1 MKKFDEIS
9 RLSADDLERISLD
22 ERIPVPEE
30 LSGRVQGALHDLAA
44 SEEASA
50 GSVRPGS
57 AGNRFTRRVLPAVG
71 IAAALAVVA
80 AIGLTRDPEP
90 ADTFD
95 DPYLAYAQVEAVFAK
110 ISGTVAYGAGKIE
123 DTESRIDK
131 ISYWK

>member
-50 GSVRPGS
+50 GS
-57 AGNRFTRRVLPAVG
+57 RFIRRVLPAVG

>member
-1 MKKFDEIS
+1 MRKLDEIT
-9 RLSADDLERISLD
+9 RLRAADLERISLD

-30 LSGRVQGALHDLAA
+30 LSGRVQEAVHTSSA
-44 SEEASA
+44 SRSKA
-50 GSVRPGS
+50 VL
-57 AGNRFTRRVLPAVG
+57 RRALPAVG
-71 IAAALAVVA
+71 IAAALAVIA

-110 ISGTVAYGAGKIE
+110 ISGTVAYGAGKLE
-123 DTESRIDK
+123 DTENRIDK

>member
-22 ERIPVPEE
+22 ERSPVPEE

-44 SEEASA
+44 SEEA
-50 GSVRPGS
+50 GSLRPGS
-57 AGNRFTRRVLPAVG
+57 AGSRFIRRVLPAVG
-71 IAAALAVVA
+71 IAAAIAVVA

>member
-30 LSGRVQGALHDLAA
+30 LSGRVQDAVHA
-44 SEEASA
+44 SEEADG
-50 GSVRPGS
+50 GSVRPGT
-57 AGNRFTRRVLPAVG
+57 AGNRFIRRVLPAVG

-123 DTESRIDK
+123 DTETRIDK

>member
-1 MKKFDEIS
+1 MRKLDEIA
-9 RLSADDLERISLD
+9 RLSAADLERISLD

-30 LSGRVQGALHDLAA
+30 LSGRVQEAVHTSSA
-44 SEEASA
+44 SRSKA
-50 GSVRPGS
+50 VL
-57 AGNRFTRRVLPAVG
+57 RRALPAVG

>member
-1 MKKFDEIS
+1 MRKLDEIT
-9 RLSADDLERISLD
+9 RLRAADLERISLD

-30 LSGRVQGALHDLAA
+30 LSGRVQEAVHTSPA
-44 SEEASA
+44 SRSKA
-50 GSVRPGS
+50 VL
-57 AGNRFTRRVLPAVG
+57 RRALPAVG

-110 ISGTVAYGAGKIE
+110 ISGTVAYGAGKLE
-123 DTESRIDK
+123 DTENRIDK

>member
-1 MKKFDEIS
+1 MRKLDEIA
-9 RLSADDLERISLD
+9 RLSAADLERISLD

-30 LSGRVQGALHDLAA
+30 LSGRVQEVVHTSSA
-44 SEEASA
+44 SRSKA
-50 GSVRPGS
+50 VL
-57 AGNRFTRRVLPAVG
+57 RRALPAVG

-110 ISGTVAYGAGKIE
+110 ISGTVAYGAGKLE
-123 DTESRIDK
+123 DTENRIDK

>member
-1 MKKFDEIS
+1 MRKLDEIT
-9 RLSADDLERISLD
+9 RLRAADLERISLD

-30 LSGRVQGALHDLAA
+30 LSGRVQEAVHTSSA
-44 SEEASA
+44 SRSKA
-50 GSVRPGS
+50 V
-57 AGNRFTRRVLPAVG
+57 FRRALPAVG
-71 IAAALAVVA
+71 IAAALAVV

-110 ISGTVAYGAGKIE
+110 ISGTVAYGAGKLE
-123 DTESRIDK
+123 DTENRIDK

>member
-1 MKKFDEIS
+1 MRKLDEIT
-9 RLSADDLERISLD
+9 RLSADDLVRISLD

-30 LSGRVQGALHDLAA
+30 LSGRVQDAVHA
-44 SEEASA
+44 SAEAGA

-57 AGNRFTRRVLPAVG
+57 AGNRFIRRVLPAVG

>member
-1 MKKFDEIS
+1 MRKHDEIA
-9 RLSADDLERISLD
+9 RLSAADLERISLD

-30 LSGRVQGALHDLAA
+30 LSGRVQEAVHTSSA
-44 SEEASA
+44 SRSKA
-50 GSVRPGS
+50 VL
-57 AGNRFTRRVLPAVG
+57 RRALPAVG

-80 AIGLTRDPEP
+80 AIGLTRNPEP

-110 ISGTVAYGAGKIE
+110 ISGTVAYGAGKLE
-123 DTESRIDK
+123 DTENRIDK

>member
-1 MKKFDEIS
+1 MRKLDEIS
-9 RLSADDLERISLD
+9 RLSADELERISLD

-30 LSGRVQGALHDLAA
+30 LSGRVQDALQGLKAPK
-44 SEEASA
+44 EA
-50 GSVRPGS
+50 GSIRPGS
-57 AGNRFTRRVLPAVG
+57 AGSRFIRRTLPAVG

>member
-1 MKKFDEIS
+1 MRKLDEIT

-30 LSGRVQGALHDLAA
+30 LSGRVQDAVHA
-44 SEEASA
+44 SKEADA
-50 GSVRPGS
+50 GSARPGS
-57 AGNRFTRRVLPAVG
+57 VGNRFIRRVLPTVG

-80 AIGLTRDPEP
+80 AIGLTRNPEP

>member
-1 MKKFDEIS
+1 MRKLDEIS
-9 RLSADDLERISLD
+9 RLSASDLERISLD
-22 ERIPVPEE
+22 EKIPVPEE
-30 LSGRVQGALHDLAA
+30 LSGRVQDALQDLSA
-44 SEEASA
+44 SEEADA
-50 GSVRPGS
+50 GS
-57 AGNRFTRRVLPAVG
+57 RFIHRVLPAVG
-71 IAAALAVVA
+71 IAAALVA

>member
-9 RLSADDLERISLD
+9 RLSADDLDRISLD

-30 LSGRVQGALHDLAA
+30 LSGRVQDALQGLAA
-44 SEEASA
+44 PEEA
-50 GSVRPGS
+50 GSIRPGS
-57 AGNRFTRRVLPAVG
+57 AGSRFIRRVLPAVG
-71 IAAALAVVA
+71 IAAALAVIA
-80 AIGLTRDPEP
+80 TIGLNRDPEP

>member
-1 MKKFDEIS
+1 MRKLDEIA
-9 RLSADDLERISLD
+9 RLSAADLERISLD

-30 LSGRVQGALHDLAA
+30 LSGRVQEAVHTSPA
-44 SEEASA
+44 SWSKA
-50 GSVRPGS
+50 VL
-57 AGNRFTRRVLPAVG
+57 RRALPAVG

-110 ISGTVAYGAGKIE
+110 ISGTVAYGAGKLE
-123 DTESRIDK
+123 DTENRIDK

>member
-1 MKKFDEIS
+1 MRKLDEIT
-9 RLSADDLERISLD
+9 RRRAADLERISLD

-30 LSGRVQGALHDLAA
+30 LSGRVQEAVHTSSA
-44 SEEASA
+44 SRSKA
-50 GSVRPGS
+50 VL
-57 AGNRFTRRVLPAVG
+57 RRALPAVG

-110 ISGTVAYGAGKIE
+110 ISGTVAYGAGKLE
-123 DTESRIDK
+123 DTENRIDK

>member
-1 MKKFDEIS
+1 MRKLDEIS
-9 RLSADDLERISLD
+9 RLSASDLERISLD
-22 ERIPVPEE
+22 EKIPVPEE
-30 LSGRVQGALHDLAA
+30 LSGRVQDALQDLSA
-44 SEEASA
+44 SEEADA
-50 GSVRPGS
+50 GS
-57 AGNRFTRRVLPAVG
+57 RFIHRVLPAVG
-71 IAAALAVVA
+71 IAAALVA

-123 DTESRIDK
+123 DTETRIDK

>member
-1 MKKFDEIS
+1 MRKLDEIA
-9 RLSADDLERISLD
+9 RLSAADLERISLD

-30 LSGRVQGALHDLAA
+30 LSGRVQ
-44 SEEASA
+44 EAVHTS
-50 GSVRPGS
+50 SVSRS
-57 AGNRFTRRVLPAVG
+57 KAVLRRALPAVG

-110 ISGTVAYGAGKIE
+110 ISGTVAYGAGKLE
-123 DTESRIDK
+123 DTENRIDK

>member
-1 MKKFDEIS
+1 MRKLDEIA
-9 RLSADDLERISLD
+9 RLSAADLERISLD

-30 LSGRVQGALHDLAA
+30 LSGRVQEAVHTSPA
-44 SEEASA
+44 SRSKAVLRQA
-50 GSVRPGS
+50 
-57 AGNRFTRRVLPAVG
+57 LPAVG

-80 AIGLTRDPEP
+80 AIGLTRNPEP

-110 ISGTVAYGAGKIE
+110 ISGTVAYGAGKLE
-123 DTESRIDK
+123 DTENRIDK

>member
-9 RLSADDLERISLD
+9 RLSADDLDRISLD

-30 LSGRVQGALHDLAA
+30 LSGRVQDALQGLAA
-44 SEEASA
+44 PEEA
-50 GSVRPGS
+50 GSIRPGS
-57 AGNRFTRRVLPAVG
+57 AGSRFIRRVLPAVG
-71 IAAALAVVA
+71 IAAALAVIA
-80 AIGLTRDPEP
+80 TIGLNRDPEP

-123 DTESRIDK
+123 DTETRIDK

>member
-1 MKKFDEIS
+1 MRKLDEIT
-9 RLSADDLERISLD
+9 RLRAADLERISLD

-30 LSGRVQGALHDLAA
+30 LSGRVQEVVHTSSA
-44 SEEASA
+44 SRSKA
-50 GSVRPGS
+50 VL
-57 AGNRFTRRVLPAVG
+57 RRALPAVG

-110 ISGTVAYGAGKIE
+110 ISGTVAYGAGKLE
-123 DTESRIDK
+123 DTENRIDK

>member
-1 MKKFDEIS
+1 MRKLDEIS
-9 RLSADDLERISLD
+9 RLSASDLERISLD
-22 ERIPVPEE
+22 EKIPVPEE
-30 LSGRVQGALHDLAA
+30 LSGRVQDALHDLAA
-44 SEEASA
+44 SEEAGA
-50 GSVRPGS
+50 GP
-57 AGNRFTRRVLPAVG
+57 AGNRFIRRVLPAVG

-123 DTESRIDK
+123 DTETRIDK

>member
-1 MKKFDEIS
+1 MRKLDEIA
-9 RLSADDLERISLD
+9 RLSAADLERISLD

-30 LSGRVQGALHDLAA
+30 LSGRVQEAVHTSSA
-44 SEEASA
+44 SRSKA
-50 GSVRPGS
+50 VL
-57 AGNRFTRRVLPAVG
+57 RRALPAVG

-110 ISGTVAYGAGKIE
+110 ISGIVAYGAGKLE
-123 DTESRIDK
+123 DTENRIDK

>member
-1 MKKFDEIS
+1 MRKLDEIS
-9 RLSADDLERISLD
+9 RLSASDLERISLD
-22 ERIPVPEE
+22 EKIPVPEE
-30 LSGRVQGALHDLAA
+30 LA
-44 SEEASA
+44 SRID
-50 GSVRPGS
+50 SV
-57 AGNRFTRRVLPAVG
+57 TRSQSRHILWSIPV
-71 IAAALAVVA
+71 AAALAAVVA

-123 DTESRIDK
+123 DTETRIDK

>member
-1 MKKFDEIS
+1 MRKLDEIA
-9 RLSADDLERISLD
+9 RLSAADLERISLD

-30 LSGRVQGALHDLAA
+30 LSGRVQEAVHTSSA
-44 SEEASA
+44 SWSKA
-50 GSVRPGS
+50 VL
-57 AGNRFTRRVLPAVG
+57 RRALPAVG

-80 AIGLTRDPEP
+80 AIGLTRNPEP

-110 ISGTVAYGAGKIE
+110 ISGTVAYGAGKLE
-123 DTESRIDK
+123 DTENRIDK

>member
-1 MKKFDEIS
+1 MRKLDEIT
-9 RLSADDLERISLD
+9 RLRAADLERISLD

-30 LSGRVQGALHDLAA
+30 LSGRVQDTLQGLAA
-44 SEEASA
+44 PEEA
-50 GSVRPGS
+50 GSLWPGS
-57 AGNRFTRRVLPAVG
+57 AGSRFIRRALPAVG

-80 AIGLTRDPEP
+80 AIGLIRDPEP

-110 ISGTVAYGAGKIE
+110 ISGTVAYGAGKLE
-123 DTESRIDK
+123 DTENRIDK